1 VGDGATLR
9 THLQRAARNTGEP
22 DPRLH
27 VEWPRAG
34 RPLWDAFRRIGRSMT
49 MNGPGPIMPENILAF
64 QQLHGVTFTS
74 WELDVID
81 AFDAIALEAMHK
93 KD

>member
-1 VGDGATLR
+1 
-9 THLQRAARNTGEP
+9 
-22 DPRLH
+22 
-27 VEWPRAG
+27 
-34 RPLWDAFRRIGRSMT
+34 MT

-64 QQLHGVTFTS
+64 QQLHGVTFTP

-93 KD
+93 KE